1 LNKCFFNILTIIPL
15 IFGPGIENP
24 KYRSKET
31 QYMKKRKHSKNPGIQ
46 ISRCAGLS
54 IILLICAFKTGLG
67 QTHVQTNTLFQ
78 TTTANSIS
86 VSFAAA
92 STTGNL
98 IVVHIDWDG
107 QANIISTVTDNK
119 GNSYKKINGTT
130 DWNGVNY
137 AAELWYAY
145 NITGGA
151 GAITVKAKLSGNPTS
166 FSQIYISEYSGIL
179 SVADPLDQNAVAI
192 GNSLA
197 VSSGFKTITYNNEL
211 IYGASIGAS
220 GALTK
225 GAGFN
230 LRSGANSNII
240 EDKNAATVGSYNA
253 AFTSA
258 GGNWV
263 AQMATFISTSSNFV
277 LPVDLLSF
285 TGQCNNNHIAL
296 NWTTA
301 TETNNDYFTI
311 ERSED
316 GNSWET
322 IGTIKSAGNSSANQN
337 YSFTVDESL
346 NAISYFRLKQTDLD
360 GNFKY
365 FQTIQVNNCTV
376 NITEVNIYP
385 NPSNGLAISGSV
397 NLKDNQPYAIEI
409 FNSLGMM
416 VSHNSSTQSEFTIYF
431 PHSLLPGVY
440 YTRISSA
447 GFSTAKS
454 FLVTR

>member
-1 LNKCFFNILTIIPL
+1 MMKRNLLNMIGQNKLS
-15 IFGPGIENP
+15 G
-24 KYRSKET
+24 
-31 QYMKKRKHSKNPGIQ
+31 H
-46 ISRCAGLS
+46 AGLTF
-54 IILLICAFKTGLG
+54 IILLCICKTGFG
-67 QTHVQTNTLFQ
+67 QTHVQTATLFQ

-86 VSFAAA
+86 VSFGAA
-92 STTGNL
+92 STSGNL

-107 QANIISTVTDNK
+107 QSRNVTAVTDNK
-119 GNSYKKINGTT
+119 GNSYAKINGTT
-130 DWNGVNY
+130 DWNGANY

-145 NITGGA
+145 NIAGGA
-151 GAITVKAKLSGNPTS
+151 GAITVKAKLSGNPTT
-166 FSQIYISEYSGIL
+166 FSQIYISEYSGIV

-197 VSSGFKTITYNNEL
+197 VSSGSKTITYNNEL
-211 IYGASIGAS
+211 VYGASIGAS

-258 GGNWV
+258 SGNWV
-263 AQMATFISTSSNFV
+263 AQMATFISTSSIIV
-277 LPVDLLSF
+277 LPVELLSF
-285 TGQCNNNHIAL
+285 TGQCNNNQIVL
-296 NWTTA
+296 DWTTA
-301 TETNNDYFTI
+301 SETNNDYFTI
-311 ERSED
+311 ERSGD
-316 GNSWET
+316 GTDWET
-322 IGTIKSAGNSSANQN
+322 IGTLKRAGNSSGNQN
-337 YSFTVDESL
+337 YSFTA
-346 NAISYFRLKQTDLD
+346 NGNQNTISYFRLKQTDLD

-365 FQTIQVNNCTV
+365 FHTIQVNSCIM

-385 NPSNGLAISGSV
+385 NPSNGLAISGIV
-397 NLKDNQPYAIEI
+397 NFKENQIYTIEI

-416 VSHNSSTQSEFTIYF
+416 VSHNSSTQPEFTICF
-431 PHSLLPGVY
+431 PHSLVPGVY

-454 FLVTR
+454 FLVTH

>member
-1 LNKCFFNILTIIPL
+1 MMKNLLNII
-15 IFGPGIENP
+15 
-24 KYRSKET
+24 S
-31 QYMKKRKHSKNPGIQ
+31 Q
-46 ISRCAGLS
+46 IKLSGYAGLTF
-54 IILLICAFKTGLG
+54 ILLIFISKTGFG
-67 QTHVQTNTLFQ
+67 QTHVQTTTLFQ

-86 VSFAAA
+86 VAFGAT
-92 STTGNL
+92 STSGNL
-98 IVVHIDWDG
+98 IVVHVDWDG
-107 QANIISTVTDNK
+107 QTNNVTAVTDNK
-119 GNSYKKINGTT
+119 GNSYKKISGTT
-130 DWNGVNY
+130 DWNGASY

-179 SVADPLDQNAVAI
+179 SVADPLDQSAVAI

-197 VSSGFKTITYNNEL
+197 VSSGTKTITYNNEL

-225 GAGFN
+225 GAGFT

-240 EDKNAATVGSYNA
+240 EDKNAAAIGAYNA
-253 AFTSA
+253 SFTSA

-263 AQMATFISTSSNFV
+263 AQLATFISTSSGFV

-285 TGQCNNNHIAL
+285 TGECNNNHIVL

-301 TETNNDYFTI
+301 AETNNDYFTI

-316 GNSWET
+316 GSVWENA
-322 IGTIKSAGNSSANQN
+322 GTVKSAGNSSVNQN
-337 YSFTVDESL
+337 YSFTANETQNPV
-346 NAISYFRLKQTDLD
+346 SYFRLKQTDLD
-360 GNFKY
+360 GNFEY
-365 FQTIQVNNCTV
+365 FHTIQVNNCNNNSTA
-376 NITEVNIYP
+376 VNIYP
-385 NPSNGLAISGSV
+385 NPSNGLAISGSI
-397 NLKDNQPYAIEI
+397 NLKDNQTYTIEI

-416 VSHNSSTQSEFTIYF
+416 VSRYSSSQPEFTVSF
-431 PHSLLPGVY
+431 PHGLTSGVY
-440 YTRISSA
+440 YARISLA
-447 GFSTAKS
+447 GFSTAKC

>member
-1 LNKCFFNILTIIPL
+1 MKQKFLNIIRR
-15 IFGPGIENP
+15 G
-24 KYRSKET
+24 
-31 QYMKKRKHSKNPGIQ
+31 QM
-46 ISRCAGLS
+46 SRYAGLTF
-54 IILLICAFKTGLG
+54 ILLLCIFNTIFG
-67 QTHVQTNTLFQ
+67 QTHVQTTTLYQ

-86 VSFAAA
+86 VAFGAA
-92 STTGNL
+92 STSGNL

-107 QANIISTVTDNK
+107 QSRNVTAVTDNK
-119 GNSYKKINGTT
+119 GNSYAKINGTT
-130 DWNGVNY
+130 NWNGPNY

-166 FSQIYISEYSGIL
+166 FSQIYISEYSGIV
-179 SVADPLDQNAVAI
+179 SIADPLDQNAVAI

-197 VSSGFKTITYNNEL
+197 VSSGTKTTIYNNEL
-211 IYGASIGAS
+211 VYGASIGAS

-240 EDKNAATVGSYNA
+240 EDKNAATVGSYNTS
-253 AFTSA
+253 FTSA

-263 AQMATFISTSSNFV
+263 AQMATFISTSSIIV

-285 TGQCNNNHIAL
+285 TGQCNSNHIIL

-301 TETNNDYFTI
+301 AETNTDYFTI

-316 GNSWET
+316 GTDWET
-322 IGTIKSAGNSSANQN
+322 IGTVKSVGNSSANQN
-337 YSFTVDESL
+337 YSFTADESQ
-346 NAISYFRLKQTDLD
+346 NAVSYFRLKQTDLD
-360 GNFKY
+360 GNFEY
-365 FQTIQVNNCTV
+365 FHTIQVNNCIK

-385 NPSNGLAISGSV
+385 NPSNGLTLSGSI
-397 NLKDNQPYAIEI
+397 NLKDNQTYSIEI
-409 FNSLGMM
+409 FNNLGMM
-416 VSHNSSTQSEFTIYF
+416 VSHYTSAQPEFTVNF
-431 PHSLLPGVY
+431 PHILTPGVY
-440 YTRISSA
+440 YARISSSNL
-447 GFSTAKS
+447 STAKS